1 MINDKVKISY
11 YLSHPI
17 QYFSPLLCQ
26 MAEVFD
32 LQVYYFSDASIKG
45 NLDKGFNQAVKWD
58 LPLLQGYKYR
68 FLKNISGR
76 KSLSNRMWDAVNPGV
91 IKSLVND
98 PAKIVIVNGWSYFS
112 TLLTIFT
119 GKLLGKKIWLRAEN
133 PLNQEL
139 EKSKKILFAK
149 KIIFK
154 FLLFPFINKFLYIG
168 TESRKF
174 FEYYGIKSERL
185 LFTPYAVDN
194 DYFRQQHRDL
204 PDSNM
209 LKSMLNLP
217 LDKKIILFSGKYIE
231 KKRPMDL
238 VKAFFLLNDPTTIL
252 VMVGEG
258 ELRNEM
264 EQFIVTNNISGIIL
278 TGFVNQSEIS
288 KYYAVADVF
297 VMCSGSGE
305 TWGLSVNEAM
315 NFSKPVIVSRT
326 CGSCADLLQDG
337 VNGFSFAE
345 GNITELKYCL
355 EKLLGDND
363 FRMQAGK
370 GSLEI
375 IDQYS
380 IANII
385 SNIANVTKISV
396 N

>member
-1 MINDKVKISY
+1 MKEKVKISY

-17 QYFSPLLCQ
+17 QYFSPLLRR

-45 NLDKGFNQAVKWD
+45 NMDKGFNQAVKWD
-58 LPLLQGYKYR
+58 VPLLEGYKYR

-76 KSLSNRMWDAVNPGV
+76 KSLSNRMWDAINPGV

-98 PAKIVIVNGWSYFS
+98 PSEIVIVNGWSYFS

-119 GKLLGKKIWLRAEN
+119 GKILGKKIWLRAEN

-139 EKSKKILFAK
+139 AKSKKILFAK
-149 KIIFK
+149 KIILK

-174 FEYYGIKSERL
+174 FEYYGIKPEKL

-194 DYFRQQHRDL
+194 DYFRQQHSDL
-204 PDSNM
+204 PDSKT
-209 LKSMLNLP
+209 LKSILNLP
-217 LDKKIILFSGKYIE
+217 PDKKIILFSGKYID
-231 KKRPMDL
+231 KKRPVDL
-238 VKAFFLLNDPTTIL
+238 VKAFALLNDPGTML

-264 EQFIVTNNISGIIL
+264 EQLIAANNIDGVLL

-297 VMCSGSGE
+297 VMCSGPGE

-315 NFSKPVIVSRT
+315 NFGKPVIVSGT
-326 CGSCADLLQDG
+326 CGCCVDLVQDG
-337 VNGFSFAE
+337 VNGFSFPE
-345 GNITELKYCL
+345 GDIESLKLCL
-355 EKLLGDND
+355 KKLLDDND
-363 FRMQAGK
+363 FRMNAGK
-370 GSLEI
+370 VSLELI
-375 IDQYS
+375 EQYS
-380 IANII
+380 INNIVL
-385 SNIANVTKISV
+385 NIGNAVKTPGN
-396 N
+396 